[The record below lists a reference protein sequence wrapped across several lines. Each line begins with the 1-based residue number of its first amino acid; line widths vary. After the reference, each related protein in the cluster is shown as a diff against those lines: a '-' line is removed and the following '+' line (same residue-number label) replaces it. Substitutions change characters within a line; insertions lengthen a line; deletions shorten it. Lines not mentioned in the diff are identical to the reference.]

1 MTNENEI
8 MMKIAKK
15 PKLLTVLKIVGSI
28 IYGVITV
35 AYITFFLVF
44 FIDIA
49 SSEEGLGKGIGAALF
64 IIIMAV
70 SACACAV
77 AYIAPIALGI
87 VGLVATKKRLLAGQ
101 RRGSTIYFIIMIAL
115 PVLTLA
121 LEFGAIFLIKLI
133 A

>member
-49 SSEEGLGKGIGAALF
+49 SSEEGLGKGIGAVLF
-64 IIIMAV
+64 IVIMVASV
-70 SACACAV
+70 CVCAV
-77 AYIAPIALGI
+77 AYIAPIVLGI
-87 VGLVATKKRLLAGQ
+87 VGLVATKKRLMAGQ
-101 RRGSTIYFIIMIAL
+101 RRGSAIYFIIMIAL